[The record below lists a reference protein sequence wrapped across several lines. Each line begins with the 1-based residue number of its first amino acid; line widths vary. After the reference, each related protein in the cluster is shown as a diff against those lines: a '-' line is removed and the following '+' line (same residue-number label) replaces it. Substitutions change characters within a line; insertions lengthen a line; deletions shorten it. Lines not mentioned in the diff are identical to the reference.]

1 MSAIICYRNFI
12 DDPDVTLSLNTGA
25 PLAGF
30 PLDNLR
36 ARQLARSTR
45 LELDDGAPFP
55 MPPSIVIDLGAQR
68 SVDLIALIGINSTKI
83 GEGAVGVEYSANGI
97 EWDFATATCPS
108 DFGAPDLPR
117 SVLVRGRPS
126 SGGSRLTTRFL
137 RIQPNWGTAD
147 AYREIGRLYIAD
159 SIELTQGCEENWTL
173 GSRDYGV
180 LDRSAGL
187 QYYADRRTRGRVL
200 TMPMSLLDT
209 TTAFGFGDGAVSAS
223 NVPSLDDL
231 INFAGTTGD
240 VIVAP
245 RADNPLWLRRT
256 GVYGHLTDDSLR
268 IEHQAGPNFAC
279 ILTVE
284 EER

>member
-12 DDPDVTLSLNTGA
+12 DDPDVTLSLAAGA
-25 PLAGF
+25 PLDGF

-68 SVDLIALIGINSTKI
+68 SVDLIALIGINSTEF
-83 GEGAVGVEYSANGI
+83 GEGDVGVEYSADGI
-97 EWDFATATCPS
+97 RWEFATATCPS

-117 SVLVRGRPS
+117 SVLVRGRPV

-137 RIQPNWGTAD
+137 RIQPSWATAD

-159 SIELTQGCEENWTL
+159 SIELTQGCEESWTL

-200 TMPMSLLDT
+200 TMPMSAIET
-209 TTAFGFGDGAVSAS
+209 STAFGFVDGATVAA
-223 NVPSLDDL
+223 NAPSLDDL
-231 INFAGTTGD
+231 INYAGSTGD

-256 GVYGHLTDDSLR
+256 GIYGHLTDDSLR
-268 IEHQAGPNFAC
+268 IEHLSGPYFAC
-279 ILTVE
+279 TLTVE

>member
-12 DDPDVTLSLNTGA
+12 DDPDVTLSLDA
-25 PLAGF
+25 RALLAGF

-36 ARQLARSTR
+36 ARQLARATR
-45 LELDDGAPFP
+45 LELEYGAPFR
-55 MPPSIVIDLGAQR
+55 MPPKIVIDLGAQR
-68 SVDLIALIGINSTKI
+68 SVDLIALIGINSTEF
-83 GEGAVGVEYSANGI
+83 GEGDVGVEYSSNGTS
-97 EWDFATATCPS
+97 WDTATATCPS

-117 SVLVRGRPS
+117 SVLVRGRPVGS
-126 SGGSRLTTRFL
+126 GSRLTTRFL
-137 RIQPNWGTAD
+137 RIQPNWATAD

-200 TMPMSLLDT
+200 TMPMTAIET
-209 TTAFGFGDGAVSAS
+209 TTAFGFVEGATVAA
-223 NVPSLDDL
+223 NAPSFDDL
-231 INFAGTTGD
+231 INYAGSTGD

-256 GVYGHLTDDSLR
+256 GIYGHLTEDSLR
-268 IEHQAGPNFAC
+268 IEHLSGPYFAC
-279 ILTVE
+279 TLTVE